1 MESDL
6 SLGRLRPLASSIRA
20 SVRSLVQGREQ
31 PVPIVPEEEKYL
43 AHVLDQPLSLDVYA
57 RLKEVARAFGVTKSF
72 RSVIDTF
79 KVPSQE
85 TPAGFR
91 IEFVLDPDAV
101 VRADLVRD
109 ISCDKNGQKRPTRV
123 LFSADSANPY
133 EIAP

>member
-1 MESDL
+1 M
-6 SLGRLRPLASSIRA
+6 RPLASSIRA

-31 PVPIVPEEEKYL
+31 PCPIVPEEDRYV

-57 RLKEVARAFGVTKSF
+57 KLKGLARAFGVTRTF

-79 KVPSQE
+79 KVPAGE

-91 IEFVLDPDAV
+91 IEFVIDADAV

-109 ISCDKNGQKRPTRV
+109 ISYDRNGQKRADPACSSAPTAPTPTR
-123 LFSADSANPY
+123 SRPSPACSPT
-133 EIAP
+133 